1 MTRRQTEA
9 YEVALATARQSFTE
23 ATQRMEEITNEVD
36 LLTDDITRLR
46 RTIMALSAM
55 CNEAPGIDTFGITES
70 CIKVMHEAK
79 GTMTTAEVV
88 TALDQA
94 GFDLASQKNAA
105 ASVHSVL
112 TRLSI
117 QQKIT
122 RVQEEGKAASWRGPN
137 FDPDYDDIP
146 F

>member
-1 MTRRQTEA
+1 MTRQQTET
-9 YEVALATARQSFTE
+9 YRIVLESARQSFTE
-23 ATQRMEEITNEVD
+23 ATQRMEEITNEAD

-46 RTIMALSAM
+46 RTITALSAM
-55 CNEAPGIDTFGITES
+55 CSEAPGIDKFGITES
-70 CIKVMHEAK
+70 CLGVMHEAK

-88 TALDQA
+88 TALDQT
-94 GFDLASQKNAA
+94 GFDLTSQKNAA

-112 TRLSI
+112 TRLSF
-117 QQKIT
+117 QEKIT

>member
-1 MTRRQTEA
+1 MTRQQTET
-9 YEVALATARQSFTE
+9 YRIVLETARQSFTE
-23 ATQRMEEITNEVD
+23 AMQRMEEITNEGD

-46 RTIMALSAM
+46 RTITALSAM
-55 CNEAPGIDTFGITES
+55 CSEAPGIDKFGITES
-70 CIKVMHEAK
+70 CLGVMHEAK

-88 TALDQA
+88 TALDQT

-112 TRLSI
+112 TRLSY
-117 QQKIT
+117 QEKIT
-122 RVQEEGKAASWRGPN
+122 RVQDEGKAASWRGPN
-137 FDPDYDDIP
+137 FDPDYEDIP